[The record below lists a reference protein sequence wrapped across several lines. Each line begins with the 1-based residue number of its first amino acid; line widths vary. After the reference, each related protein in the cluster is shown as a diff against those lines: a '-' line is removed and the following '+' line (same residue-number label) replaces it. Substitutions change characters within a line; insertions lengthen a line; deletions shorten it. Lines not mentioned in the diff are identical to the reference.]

1 MSLKLENNDNPL
13 SFLPQFWIVHWAFGA
28 RFKDARSTV
37 DCSFITQLCMSK
49 CKEFFGID
57 ISKDVFD
64 VVDFQ
69 EKHYQFKNDHSG
81 FKEFG
86 KLLDEYSHCVM
97 EATGCYYQK
106 LATWLY
112 SRSINV
118 SVVNPL
124 SVKRFIQ
131 MRLKTSKTD
140 KLDAQMIRRYGE
152 AEQPK
157 LWSPP
162 SKLIIEATELHK
174 LIELLVK
181 QRAALKNKLH
191 GLKSM
196 GITKSP
202 VVTSVRRQI
211 RNLGNEIADLEL
223 KLESVIKEYQP
234 NLLTRLCSIP
244 GIGKRT
250 AIFLIVLTHGF
261 EKFETSRQL
270 ISYFGLNPIIRESG
284 SSVRGKSRISKTGN
298 TNVRNLLFMCAFTAC
313 EHNKSCREIYQR
325 IIAKGKSKKLALIAV
340 ANKLLKQSLAI
351 AKSGLYYDENYKSV
365 YVNLG

>member
-1 MSLKLENNDNPL
+1 M
-13 SFLPQFWIVHWAFGA
+13 
-28 RFKDARSTV
+28 
-37 DCSFITQLCMSK
+37 CMSK
-49 CKEFFGID
+49 IKQFFGID

-64 VVDFQ
+64 VVDSS
-69 EKHYQFKNDHSG
+69 EHHYQFKNDLSG

-86 KLLDEYSHCVM
+86 KMLNENSHCVM
-97 EATGCYYQK
+97 EATGCYYQG

-112 SRSINV
+112 SQSIHV

-140 KLDAQMIRRYGE
+140 KLDAQMIRMYGE
-152 AEQPK
+152 SEQPE
-157 LWSPP
+157 LWNPP
-162 SKLIIEATELHK
+162 SKLITEATELHK
-174 LIELLVK
+174 LIEILVK

-191 GLKSM
+191 GLSAK

-211 RNLGNEIADLEL
+211 RNLSNEIAELEL
-223 KLESVIKEYQP
+223 KLEAMIKEYQQD
-234 NLLTRLCSIP
+234 LLTRLCSIP
-244 GIGKRT
+244 GLGKRT
-250 AIFLIVLTHGF
+250 AIYLIVLTQGF
-261 EKFETSRQL
+261 ERFENSRQI

-284 SSVRGKSRISKTGN
+284 SSVRGKSRISKTGDN
-298 TNVRNLLFMCAFTAC
+298 HIRNLLFMCAFTAC

-340 ANKLLKQSLAI
+340 SNKLLKQSLAI
-351 AKSGLYYDENYKSV
+351 AKSGLYYDENFKSV
-365 YVNLG
+365 YMN

>member
-1 MSLKLENNDNPL
+1 MNKIK
-13 SFLPQFWIVHWAFGA
+13 QF
-28 RFKDARSTV
+28 
-37 DCSFITQLCMSK
+37 C
-49 CKEFFGID
+49 GID

-64 VVDFQ
+64 VVDHL
-69 EKHYQFKNDHSG
+69 EHHHQFKNDASG

-86 KLLDEYSHCVM
+86 KILVENSHCVM
-97 EATGCYYQK
+97 EVTGCYYQG
-106 LATWLY
+106 LANWLY

-140 KLDAQMIRRYGE
+140 KADAGMIRLYGE
-152 AEQPK
+152 AENPE
-157 LWSPP
+157 LWHPP
-162 SKLIIEATELHK
+162 SEYIIEANELHG
-174 LIELLVK
+174 LITLLLR
-181 QRAALKNKLH
+181 QRTALKNKQH
-191 GLKSM
+191 ALKAK
-196 GITKSP
+196 GISKSK

-211 RNLGNEIADLEL
+211 RNLDQEVSTLEL
-223 KLESVIKEYQP
+223 KLEEVVKAHQADLI
-234 NLLTRLCSIP
+234 TRLCSIP

-250 AIFLIVLTHGF
+250 AIYLIVLTQGF

-270 ISYFGLNPIIRESG
+270 ISYFGLDPTIHESG

-298 TNVRNLLFMCAFTAC
+298 NLIRNLLFMCSFTAC

-325 IIAKGKSKKLALIAV
+325 ITAKGKSKKLALIAV

-351 AKSGLYYDENYKSV
+351 AKSGLYYDENFRS
-365 YVNLG
+365 VNLNNV